1 MYLVPVKCTKAL
13 KLIFSVCCLPI
24 LADKKR
30 LEAERDAAL
39 KQATAVSREYDRLME
54 EHADLQAKLKKAE
67 GVGESKK
74 DD

>member
-1 MYLVPVKCTKAL
+1 MCVMAAFPLL
-13 KLIFSVCCLPI
+13 S
-24 LADKKR
+24 DKKR

-54 EHADLQAKLKKAE
+54 EHSDLQAKLKKAE
-67 GVGESKK
+67 GVEESKK

>member
-1 MYLVPVKCTKAL
+1 MVLLHPT
-13 KLIFSVCCLPI
+13 IPP
-24 LADKKR
+24 DKKR

-54 EHADLQAKLKKAE
+54 EHADVQAKLKKAE
-67 GVGESKK
+67 GTEESKK